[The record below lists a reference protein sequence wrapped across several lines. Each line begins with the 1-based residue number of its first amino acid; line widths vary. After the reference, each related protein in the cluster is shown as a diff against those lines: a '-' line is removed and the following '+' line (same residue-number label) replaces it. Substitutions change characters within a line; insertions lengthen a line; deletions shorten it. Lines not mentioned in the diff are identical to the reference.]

1 MGLGGD
7 VTGSVAVVHAL
18 SDLYTSFCL
27 PLSATLC
34 LGLSHRAKT
43 DGSAAQLLGAARAT
57 LLNHGVQFGGG
68 HTVYNDTMFLSVSV
82 VGERLTKREP
92 VFRPGRE
99 YDILI
104 SKPIGT
110 GIYLS
115 ANRSGLLSAEDLDG
129 LRSHLMVTN
138 EEASQEALGVLENG
152 RGHLAML
159 TDVTGFGLL
168 QTLRV
173 GLPADVVAT
182 VNAEFV
188 PLLPRTVDLIENHGI
203 TTSLGDANLIA
214 SIDDTAVSVALDDLA
229 YLSALSDPQTSGG
242 LLMAL
247 DSSVASS
254 LPLGAYWHKIGK
266 IVARTEAMEPAL
278 AVR

>member
-1 MGLGGD
+1 MTAPPGGCGRKLDAASLTQLLRASGFEHSGTTSFADSVMLQRPQSPRLHSSVDLIFDMGLGGD

-203 TTSLGDANLIA
+203 TTSLGDA
-214 SIDDTAVSVALDDLA
+214 
-229 YLSALSDPQTSGG
+229 
-242 LLMAL
+242 
-247 DSSVASS
+247 
-254 LPLGAYWHKIGK
+254 
-266 IVARTEAMEPAL
+266 
-278 AVR
+278 